1 MPPSARACRSLS
13 NVMSSSSLAR
23 LSCHNGATLTCSMWQ
38 ALAMSCTL
46 AGPGPG
52 RVTSRPRRT
61 PPLSRRRSAERGP
74 LSSHSLPGALP
85 GESRL
90 LVRLGVVW
98 PTSRLLKLYLSS
110 SSSLYVMRSRAVS
123 ALPALYEGLAA
134 VLVLGRL
141 GPAVAVPEPQ
151 LPARSLGFL
160 LLPVKSR
167 SPWGLNAGRAGP
179 RGSAGAEVR
188 HQDREARCRG
198 SKDD

>member
-1 MPPSARACRSLS
+1 MAQLSHQCHVTSAACGRHWLRALTR
-13 NVMSSSSLAR
+13 A
-23 LSCHNGATLTCSMWQ
+23 GA
-38 ALAMSCTL
+38 
-46 AGPGPG
+46 GPG

-123 ALPALYEGLAA
+123 ALPALYEGRAA
-134 VLVLGRL
+134 VLVMGRL
-141 GPAVAVPEPQ
+141 GPAVPVPDPQ

-160 LLPVKSR
+160 ALPVKSR
-167 SPWGLNAGRAGP
+167 SPWVLNAGRAGP
-179 RGSAGAEVR
+179 RGSAKAKMGYQG
-188 HQDREARCRG
+188 HDLPDHSCDCGRCA
-198 SKDD
+198 